1 LKPPSLP
8 EKNML
13 TRSPLFVGV
22 TVVALSLGAYLEQRF
37 DSAGSN
43 VAVSIVDPRAV
54 ELKPSPIRPDWI
66 LEGHPDATSAQIDQT
81 HDGTT
86 HLLVWRVGAGRFNWY
101 YDFDETITILDG
113 EVYLTDAADAA
124 PGSRTERLLG
134 PGDVAFFH
142 NGSTAT
148 WRVPDHVRK
157 IATVKRPLPAP
168 IGTLYRIAKQARNWL
183 MPEPARADSL

>member
-1 LKPPSLP
+1 MKPPSSL

-13 TRSPLFVGV
+13 IRSPLFVGV
-22 TVVALSLGAYLEQRF
+22 AVVVLSAGAYLEQRL
-37 DSAGSN
+37 DSAGAN
-43 VAVSIVDPRAV
+43 VAVSIFDPRTV

-66 LEGHPDATSAQIDQT
+66 LDGHPEATAAQIDQT

-86 HLLVWRVGAGRFNWY
+86 HLLVWRVSAGRFNWY
-101 YDFDETITILDG
+101 YDFDETITVLDG
-113 EVYLTDAADAA
+113 EVYLTDGANAA
-124 PGSRTERLLG
+124 PGNRAERRLG

-148 WRVPDHVRK
+148 WRVPDHVSK

-168 IGTLYRIAKQARNWL
+168 IGTLYRVAKQARDWL
-183 MPEPARADSL
+183 RPEPARADSL